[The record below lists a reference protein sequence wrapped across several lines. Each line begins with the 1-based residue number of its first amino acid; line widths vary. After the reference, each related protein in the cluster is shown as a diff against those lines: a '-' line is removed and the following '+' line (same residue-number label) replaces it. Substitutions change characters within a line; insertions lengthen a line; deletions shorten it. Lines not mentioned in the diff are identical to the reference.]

1 MPILFLGNDPEAKHG
16 IAPRLVTP
24 MRRRG
29 KRRADFDLGSMPR
42 ARRWPLDSDEF
53 LAWQCREG
61 LLRAL
66 STWESI
72 AGPLTRWQGRKRP
85 RLKVR
90 VDAGADRNAYY
101 ARGELGFCSD
111 TNARGRVRRFAM
123 SVDVVAH
130 EAGHAFL
137 DAIRPDLFDTPYLET
152 NAFHEAFGDCI
163 AILTSL
169 ADDGIR
175 KALLKRD
182 PLLSRANFVETLMES
197 LANATREA
205 SRGDN
210 AAAPRRGKNRHRWM
224 LPTELPDDG
233 GPGVLINEDH
243 SFGQVFVGCFYDTLR
258 NVFRASPKRNAAA
271 LARAASVVGKL
282 LVRAA
287 EKAAITPR
295 FFQAVGRAMSL
306 EDDALH
312 GRAHHEAIRLAFQA
326 HGILLGSVVAVAPRA
341 SLRGSAPK
349 RVRGRKSVLAKAT
362 LEDLRSRLSLPA
374 RTTMSVRS
382 YDLGGTRVAEASHL
396 RPVPLRGL
404 SEQLANVVALGPE
417 PALIGA
423 SEKSAAVL
431 GALPDAQMTRDEVR
445 SFVAGL
451 VRRGAIAFNAG
462 DAKAARPAR
471 GAVRPHG
478 TVTHVV
484 VERRGR
490 KVLERLRFSCGCRS
504 GAPAAALASCSACA

>member
-1 MPILFLGNDPEAKHG
+1 MPILFVGNDPEAKHG
-16 IAPRLVTP
+16 VAPRLVVP
-24 MRRRG
+24 ARRRS
-29 KRRADFDLGSMPR
+29 KRRADFDLGPMPR

-61 LLRAL
+61 LMRAL

-72 AGPLTRWQGRKRP
+72 AGPLGRWQGRSRS

-101 ARGELGFCSD
+101 ARGELGFYSD
-111 TNARGRVRRFAM
+111 TNAKGRRRRFAM

-130 EAGHAFL
+130 EAGHALL
-137 DAIRPDLFDTPYLET
+137 DSIRPDLFDTPYLET

-169 ADDGIR
+169 ADDGVR
-175 KALLKRD
+175 KALLARD

-197 LANATREA
+197 LANATRDA
-205 SRGDN
+205 SREDN

-224 LPTELPDDG
+224 LPTQLPDDG

-258 NVFRASPKRNAAA
+258 NVYRASRKRNSGS
-271 LARAASVVGKL
+271 LARAANVVGKL

-287 EKAAITPR
+287 ERAPITPR

-312 GRAHHEAIRLAFQA
+312 ARAHHEAIRLAFA
-326 HGILLGSVVAVAPRA
+326 SHGILLGSVVAVAPRA
-341 SLRGSAPK
+341 TLRGAAPK
-349 RVRGRKSVLAKAT
+349 RVRGRKPVLSKAT
-362 LEDLRSRLSLPA
+362 VEDLRSRLSLPA
-374 RTTMSVRS
+374 RTAMSVRS
-382 YDLGGTRVAEASHL
+382 YDLGGTHIAEASHL
-396 RPVPLRGL
+396 RPVALRGL
-404 SEQLANVVALGPE
+404 SKRLENVVALGPE
-417 PALIGA
+417 PALIGSSA
-423 SEKSAAVL
+423 KSAAVL
-431 GALPDAQMTRDEVR
+431 GALPDAQMTSDEVR
-445 SFVAGL
+445 SFVSGL
-451 VRRGAIAFNAG
+451 VRRGAIAFDPRPANLP
-462 DAKAARPAR
+462 KPAR
-471 GAVRPHG
+471 GAVRPQG

-484 VERRGR
+484 VERRGK
-490 KVLERLRFSCGCRS
+490 KVLERLRFSCGCC
-504 GAPAAALASCSACA
+504 AS